1 VDRRFAIFA
10 VLVAL
15 IFVANQVI
23 FSFINPPEPPK
34 KAADKQVAKAE
45 QKADEAAP
53 ADAKPAEAQ
62 PAVPAEGDAP
72 AADVAAPPADA
83 TQPAAEAN
91 QEPAIDPKRGTLGS
105 LDRESPF
112 RMLVTWTN
120 EGAAI
125 EKIELNQ
132 IRALESDIPWGYL
145 GYLAPVDA
153 PGKAGALVRVVGAG
167 TPAAATGMEAGD
179 VITALGAT
187 KVRTAAE
194 FVTALAATEPRQQIK
209 LSLKRGEEAK
219 DVEVTLGQQPLDLV
233 RPEFES
239 KPVEVVTPGKHDP
252 LSFLTTIQ
260 QFDER
265 VLANDNKELG
275 GVSLREGA
283 WEVAETS
290 AALVRF
296 RRQIPLLGLEITKTY
311 RLAELPKDERENSN
325 FPAYHL
331 VLEVAVKNTSDAQH
345 KVAYRLDGPTGLP
358 TEGDWYASKVSR
370 NWGSAGLRDVLA
382 TFDGGAPAQISPG
395 NLAEEDFQKSWGPTS
410 KLDFIA
416 VDAQYFSVAM
426 LPQPKQPDQKF
437 FEAIMPTRVG
447 KVPEESADIRLLNV
461 SFRIDSVVA
470 DLAPGESLEHSYQ
483 VFAGPKRRALLGHYG
498 PNGDLTELIYFG
510 WFWPVA
516 QFLSEVLHAFYSVVR
531 NYGVAIIMLTVL
543 VRGCMFP
550 LSRKQALGAQKMQEL
565 QPEMKKINEKYKSDA
580 EKRTKAMQDLFRQH
594 KYNPVGGCMLA
605 FAQLPIFVGL
615 YRSLMVDVELR
626 QAPLISD
633 AVRWASNL
641 AGPDMFWNWSHLMPE
656 FITAGTGFLVL
667 GPYLNVLPL
676 VTIALFIWQQKMF
689 MPPPADEQAA
699 MQQKMMQYMMIFMGV
714 MFFKVASGLCVYFI
728 ASSLWGVAE
737 RKLLPK
743 AQKKTDPDASPV
755 SITSNVDGNGAAAR
769 KRRQKGRK

>member
-1 VDRRFAIFA
+1 MDRRFAIFA

-15 IFVANQVI
+15 IFVVNQLI
-23 FSFINPPEPPK
+23 FSYLNPPEPPK

-45 QKADEAAP
+45 QKADVAAP
-53 ADAKPAEAQ
+53 ADAQPAE
-62 PAVPAEGDAP
+62 PPAEGEAP
-72 AADVAAPPADA
+72 AADVAAPPAEA
-83 TQPAAEAN
+83 EQPAAEAG
-91 QEPAIDPKRGTLGS
+91 QETAIESKRGTLGS
-105 LDRESPF
+105 LDRDSPF
-112 RMLVTWTN
+112 RMLVTWSN
-120 EGAAI
+120 EGAAV

-132 IRALESDIPWGYL
+132 VRALESDIPWGYL

-153 PGKAGALVRVVGAG
+153 PAKAGALVRVVGAG
-167 TPAAATGMEAGD
+167 TPAAAAGIEPGD
-179 VITALGAT
+179 IITALGAA

-194 FVTALAATEPRQQIK
+194 FVTALEATQPRQQVK
-209 LSLKRGEEAK
+209 LTIKRGEESK
-219 DVEVTLGQQPLDLV
+219 DVAVTLGQQPLDLV
-233 RPEFES
+233 RPEFQS
-239 KPVEVVTPGKHDP
+239 KPIEIVTPGKHDP

-275 GVSLREGA
+275 GVNLRDGA
-283 WEVAETS
+283 WEVAES
-290 AALVRF
+290 SSQSVQF
-296 RRQIPLLGLEITKTY
+296 RRQIPLLGLEFTKTY
-311 RLAELPKDERENSN
+311 RLAELPKDEQTNETY
-325 FPAYHL
+325 PAYHL
-331 VLEVAVKNTSDAQH
+331 VLDVAVKNTSEAPH

-370 NWGSAGLRDVLA
+370 TWGSAGLRDVIA
-382 TFDGGAPAQISPG
+382 SFDGGTIAQISPG
-395 NLAEEDFQKSWGPTS
+395 DLAEEDFEKSWGSTS

-426 LPQPKQPDQKF
+426 VPQSKQPDQKL
-437 FEAIMPTRVG
+437 FEAIVPMRVG
-447 KVPEESADIRLLNV
+447 AVPEESADIRLLNV

-470 DLAPGESLEHSYQ
+470 ALKPGESLEHSYQ
-483 VFAGPKRRALLGHYG
+483 VFAGPKRRALLANYG
-498 PNGDLTELIYFG
+498 PNGELTELIYFG

-531 NYGVAIIMLTVL
+531 NYGIAIIMLTVL

-633 AVRWASNL
+633 AIRWASNL
-641 AGPDMFWNWSHLMPE
+641 AAPDMFWNWSHLMPD
-656 FITAGTGFLVL
+656 FITAGTGFLGL

-714 MFFKVASGLCVYFI
+714 LFFKVASGLCVYFI

-743 AQKKTDPDASPV
+743 AQKKTDPDGTPV
-755 SITSNVDGNGAAAR
+755 AVTSTSEGNGAAAR